1 MLKQTGKIFSI
12 GPIVEQ
18 VSALSFEKRLP
29 LNEPNGTFFSDP
41 WKVKDEYANTPL
53 GNVLDSLGP
62 IGEARLLKLASAE
75 TYTAHADPDDRYH
88 LAIVTNPY
96 ACIINL
102 DNGTT
107 HHLPVDGEVWFMD
120 TGFVHIAANF
130 GGRERIHLNVRVLLP
145 KYDPMQQG
153 LRLGIK
159 DGDFDWKQESYIEV
173 MPFINRQIKLGNITG
188 FDRIDDREFVVNVTD
203 SNLLDEVV
211 LRLQQKGFRVILDRI

>member
-12 GPIVEQ
+12 EPIVEQ
-18 VSALSFEKRLP
+18 VAGLSFEKRLS

-41 WKVKDEYANTPL
+41 WKTKEEFVNTPL
-53 GNVLDSLGP
+53 GNVLASLGP

-102 DNGTT
+102 DSGTT
-107 HHLPVDGEVWFMD
+107 HHLPADGTVWTMD
-120 TGFVHIAANF
+120 TRFIHIAANF
-130 GGRERIHLNVRVLLP
+130 GGRERIHLNIRVLLP
-145 KYDPMQQG
+145 KYNPTQQG
-153 LRLGIK
+153 LCLSIK

-188 FDRIDDREFVVNVTD
+188 FDRLDDRKFVVNVTD
-203 SNLLDEVV
+203 PNLLDDVV
-211 LRLQQKGFRVILDRI
+211 SRLQQKGFRVMLDRI